1 MMIKLENVSKTIQS
15 NTVISNISLHLE
27 PGRIYGLCGYN
38 GCGKTMLM
46 RLICGLII
54 PTEGEVWIHEK
65 KLGVNEDFPE
75 RLGVLIEN
83 PAFLGG
89 HDGYHNLKYLADING
104 YITDAEI
111 KDTLQ
116 RVGLGDNKKKVK
128 KYSLGMRQRLGIAA
142 AIMEKPEII
151 ILDEPTNALDISG
164 VSMMKEIILAEKER
178 GALIILACHDNS
190 FLREVADQ
198 IFYMDNGQIIREE
211 TLHE

>member
-54 PTEGEVWIHEK
+54 PTEGEVWINEK